1 MHVLALAL
9 VSLHGL
15 VMQGPTQP
23 VCQVGVPCSKP
34 AAGVQLVFKGAN
46 GSTALARTDAKGRY
60 ALKLRRGTYTV
71 ELLPARKIGSGLQPR
86 RITVRGATQ
95 RTDFDLDTGIR

>member
-1 MHVLALAL
+1 VHVLALAL

-23 VCQVGVPCSKP
+23 VCQDGIPCSKP
-34 AAGVQLVFKGAN
+34 AANVQLVFHGLN
-46 GSTALARTDAKGRY
+46 GSTVIARTDARGRY

-71 ELLPARKIGSGLQPR
+71 DTLPGRRIGSGLQPR
-86 RITVRGATQ
+86 RITVRRTTQ
-95 RTDFDLDTGIR
+95 RVDFDLDTGIR